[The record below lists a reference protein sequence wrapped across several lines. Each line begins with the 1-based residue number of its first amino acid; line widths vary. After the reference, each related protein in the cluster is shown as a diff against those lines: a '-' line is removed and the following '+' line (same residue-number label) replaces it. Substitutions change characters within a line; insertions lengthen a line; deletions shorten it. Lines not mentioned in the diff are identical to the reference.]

1 MKKFFSLLTIALT
14 AALASILLSNQQ
26 KSEPFVVGKPDIK
39 AMSSLTFSPEG
50 MLFVGDSR
58 SSQLFAIDLTQ
69 EGKATEEVS
78 FRIPDVDQKLA
89 AMLGCKPSD
98 VMIHDLAVH
107 PQSKDA
113 YIAVSNG
120 GADWSWDFHLP
131 NDLRDAQLL
140 FKVDAEGKIS
150 EVSLDEIRYSKVGIA
165 NPVPEDIEHR
175 WKKGAKLRVD
185 VVSDMFFDAG
195 KLYVAGLSNEEFVS
209 TMRVYD
215 FPFTENNKA
224 TELEIYHGAHGA
236 WETKSPVRSF
246 VPFEMNGEKHL
257 LAAYLCTPLVT
268 IPAEKLEDGAH
279 IKGKTIAELG
289 YGNYPL
295 DMVAL
300 EKDGKTKVLIANSNR
315 NMMQLDIEDIEG
327 TEEISEYAPMG
338 SGVKHQTLPGG
349 SLYQMAKQDAGHAL
363 IMRRSPNGQLK
374 METIGAR

>member
-26 KSEPFVVGKPDIK
+26 KSEPFVVGKPDIQ

-58 SSQLFAIDLTQ
+58 SAQIFAIDLT
-69 EGKATEEVS
+69 KEEKGAEDLK

-89 AMLGCKPSD
+89 AMLGCKPAE
-98 VMIHDLAVH
+98 VMVHDLAIH

-113 YIAVSNG
+113 YLSVSNG

-140 FKVDAEGKIS
+140 FKVNAEGKVT
-150 EVSLDEIRYSKVGIA
+150 EVPLDEIRYSKVEIT
-165 NPVPEDIEHR
+165 NPISADVEHR

-185 VVSDMFFDAG
+185 VVSDMFFDDG
-195 KLYVAGLSNEEFVS
+195 KLYVAGLSNEEFMS
-209 TMRVYD
+209 TMRVFD
-215 FPFTENNKA
+215 FPFTENNSA

-236 WETKSPVRSF
+236 WETKSPVRSC

-268 IPAEKLEDGAH
+268 IPREKLEDGAH

-300 EKDGKTKVLIANSNR
+300 EKEGKTKVLIANSNR
-315 NMMQLDIEDIEG
+315 NMMQLDIDDIEG
-327 TEEISEYAPMG
+327 TEEIVEYAPMG
-338 SGVKHQTLPGG
+338 SGVKHLTLPGG
-349 SLYQMAKQDAGHAL
+349 SLYQMAKLDGNHAV

-374 METIGAR
+374 METIAPR